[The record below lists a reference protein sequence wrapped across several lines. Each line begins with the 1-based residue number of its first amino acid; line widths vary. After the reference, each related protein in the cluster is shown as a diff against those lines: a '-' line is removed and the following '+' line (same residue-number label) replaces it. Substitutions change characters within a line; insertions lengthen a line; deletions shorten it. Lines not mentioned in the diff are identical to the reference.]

1 MNFNDRKLN
10 SFTKLFSI
18 NVLIGK
24 LNFFIWFE
32 NYFIFYLKMGKL
44 KINYLENQLH
54 LRVLSIQY
62 SIVFKKF
69 VWINSS
75 YFFIIREFHLNFQ
88 SHGSKFFDP
97 TSDLWGWDFT
107 CNHGLI
113 LLIDC
118 TTFMKDI
125 LKSDIDHLFFTCKR
139 EFHHGF

>member
-54 LRVLSIQY
+54 LGVLSI
-62 SIVFKKF
+62 
-69 VWINSS
+69 
-75 YFFIIREFHLNFQ
+75 
-88 SHGSKFFDP
+88 
-97 TSDLWGWDFT
+97 
-107 CNHGLI
+107 
-113 LLIDC
+113 
-118 TTFMKDI
+118 
-125 LKSDIDHLFFTCKR
+125 
-139 EFHHGF
+139 